1 MGRRCLFRLAEF
13 EAWAG
18 CLSGGAKVSD
28 YVWRVLCAECVNGG
42 RRQTFLWAIARASF
56 GHTRACQ
63 DAGGRLMARS
73 PLLDFLFRNGCIR
86 TQKKVSFDHAYL
98 PCVQCLCV
106 CGLAADIRSKRCAQH
121 SSSLPSGDI
130 LAFLRV
136 CFPPRKALTNILL
149 QVFYWYVLITILIFL
164 IRADIKVLCTTR
176 PPLLGRS

>member
-98 PCVQCLCV
+98 PCVQFLCV
-106 CGLAADIRSKRCAQH
+106 WGLAADIPSKKCANH
-121 SSSLPSGDI
+121 SPSPPSGDI
-130 LAFLRV
+130 LPSTL
-136 CFPPRKALTNILL
+136 CLLPTPKAS
-149 QVFYWYVLITILIFL
+149 
-164 IRADIKVLCTTR
+164 D
-176 PPLLGRS
+176 